1 MYSVSGSIKV
11 LSFKGRMEPNKVSF
25 GLFQYIFP
33 LQYFHTKIMNG
44 DMYTIIRGRDEMLSR
59 RKLHFISENYVKIT
73 VRVSV
78 GI

>member
-1 MYSVSGSIKV
+1 
-11 LSFKGRMEPNKVSF
+11 
-25 GLFQYIFP
+25 
-33 LQYFHTKIMNG
+33 MNG
-44 DMYTIIRGRDEMLSR
+44 DIYTIIPGRDEMLSR

>member
-1 MYSVSGSIKV
+1 
-11 LSFKGRMEPNKVSF
+11 
-25 GLFQYIFP
+25 
-33 LQYFHTKIMNG
+33 MNS
-44 DMYTIIRGRDEMLSR
+44 DIYTIIRGRDEMLSR